1 MGSSLALLL
10 VCSQTRVEAEEK
22 EEAKHE
28 AIEEKSP
35 FETMFQDLH
44 GDADYFKSQLS
55 GANVTRNKFVF
66 LCDSSK
72 PYFGYEPAD
81 LKKVLEQC

>member
-1 MGSSLALLL
+1 
-10 VCSQTRVEAEEK
+10 
-22 EEAKHE
+22 
-28 AIEEKSP
+28 
-35 FETMFQDLH
+35 MFQDLH